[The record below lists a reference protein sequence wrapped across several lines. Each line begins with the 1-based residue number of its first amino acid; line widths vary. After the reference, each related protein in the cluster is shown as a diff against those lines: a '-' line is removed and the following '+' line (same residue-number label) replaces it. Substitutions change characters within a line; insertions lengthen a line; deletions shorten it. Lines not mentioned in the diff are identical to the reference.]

1 MMTMTKYSDEL
12 RNNAVEF
19 YFSSP
24 EITYEQVME
33 RFGVTKYRLANWIKS
48 EKQKRQIPLESEY
61 DKYGNKKEKKS
72 FSQSNK
78 NKENSW
84 RVLAT
89 TPDNNPHVETLS
101 KEMKDKISELKALGF
116 KSFEIAKELGISR
129 SQVMM
134 N

>member
-1 MMTMTKYSDEL
+1 MTKYSDEL
-12 RNNAVEF
+12 RNNAVAF

-33 RFGVTKYRLANWIKS
+33 RFGVTKYSLRNWIQS
-48 EKQKRQIPLESEY
+48 EKQKLQIPIKSDY

-72 FSQSNK
+72 FYQSSN
-78 NKENSW
+78 NKESSW

-89 TPDNNPHVETLS
+89 TPDNNPHVETLP
-101 KEMKDKISELKALGF
+101 KEVKEKIRELKALGF